1 MGITEDYR
9 QIIEGAAIGE
19 VAPTLQLAVAGNDRG
34 SFLQGLL
41 TNDIQALKPGEGCYA
56 AWLTPQGRMLTD
68 MHVLESDGMMLLDVP
83 AAQAEA
89 TAARLDQFLFSE
101 DVKLGSLAGALTT
114 LWVHGPAAAAALER
128 SLDGATGL
136 AGWPQYHHEHVGFA
150 GESLV
155 LARIDQLA
163 VPGYCAYL
171 SAGNRTAL
179 VTALEA
185 AGARQVGAEALA
197 AARIEAAYPI
207 FGSDMT
213 ADTIP
218 LEAGIEPRA
227 ISTTK
232 GCYVGQEV
240 IIRVL
245 HRGHGR
251 VARKLVTLTKLEGAQ
266 VEPRVEPRA
275 KVVNGDRESGF
286 VTSVAV
292 SPAAGRIALAYVH
305 RDLAI
310 DGQVVEVETPAGRVG
325 ATVAVEPLRSAKA

>member
-1 MGITEDYR
+1 MIEDYR

-19 VAPTLQLAVAGNDRG
+19 VLPTAQLAIAGNDRA

-41 TNDIQALKPGEGCYA
+41 TNDVQALKTGEGCYA

-68 MHVLESDGMMLLDVP
+68 MHVLESDGMLLLDVP
-83 AAQAEA
+83 AAQADA
-89 TAARLDQFLFSE
+89 TLARLDQFLFSE
-101 DVKLGSLAGALTT
+101 DVRLGSLAGALTS

-128 SLDGATGL
+128 VLGASGL
-136 AGWPQYHHEHVGFA
+136 AGWGQYHHEHVGFG

-163 VPGYCAYL
+163 VPGFCAY
-171 SAGNRTAL
+171 AGASNRGAL
-179 VTALEA
+179 IAALEA
-185 AGARQVGAEALA
+185 AGARQVSAEAVA

-251 VARKLVTLTKLEGAQ
+251 VARRLVGLTFDGA
-266 VEPRVEPRA
+266 EA
-275 KVVNGDRESGF
+275 
-286 VTSVAV
+286 
-292 SPAAGRIALAYVH
+292 PAAGAVLTVDG
-305 RDLAI
+305 RDA
-310 DGQVVEVETPAGRVG
+310 GHGAAGR
-325 ATVAVEPLRSAKA
+325 P

>member
-1 MGITEDYR
+1 MGIPEDYR
-9 QIIEGAAIGE
+9 QVVEGAAIGE
-19 VAPTLQLAVAGNDRG
+19 VAPTAQLAVAGNDRG
-34 SFLQGLL
+34 AFLQGLL
-41 TNDIQALKPGEGCYA
+41 TNDVQALKPGGGCYA

-89 TAARLDQFLFSE
+89 TAARLEQFLFSE

-114 LWVHGPAAAAALER
+114 VWVHGPHAAAALER
-128 SLDGATGL
+128 SLDGASGL
-136 AGWPQYHHEHVGFA
+136 AAWAQYHHEHVGFA

-155 LARIDQLA
+155 LARIDQLG
-163 VPGYCAYL
+163 VPGFCAYL
-171 SAGNRTAL
+171 SAINRDAL
-179 VTALEA
+179 VAALEA
-185 AGARQVGAEALA
+185 AGARQVAPEAIA
-197 AARIEAAYPI
+197 AARVEAEYPI

-251 VARKLVTLTKLEGAQ
+251 VARRLVTLKLEG
-266 VEPRVEPRA
+266 EGVEPRA
-275 KVVNGDRESGF
+275 KLVNGDREVGF
-286 VTSVAV
+286 VTTVAV
-292 SPAAGRIALAYVH
+292 SPASGPIALAYVH
-305 RDLAI
+305 RDLAVA
-310 DGQVVEVETPAGRVG
+310 DARVEVETPSGRVA
-325 ATVAVEPLRSAKA
+325 ATVSVEPLRAV

>member
-1 MGITEDYR
+1 VNSLPQDYR
-9 QIIEGAAIGE
+9 QIVEGAAIGE
-19 VAPTLQLAVAGNDRG
+19 VAATAQLAVAGNDRA

-41 TNDIQALKPGEGCYA
+41 TNDVQALKAGEGCYA

-83 AAQAEA
+83 AAQADA
-89 TAARLDQFLFSE
+89 TLARLDQFLFSE

-114 LWVHGPAAAAALER
+114 VWVHGPSAAAALER
-128 SLDGATGL
+128 SLDGATDL
-136 AGWPQYHHEHVGFA
+136 AAWAQYHHEHVGFA

-155 LARIDQLA
+155 LARIDQLG

-171 SAGNRTAL
+171 SAANRNAL
-179 VTALEA
+179 LAALEA
-185 AGARQVGAEALA
+185 AGAAQVSPDAIA
-197 AARIEAAYPI
+197 AARIEAVYPI
-207 FGSDMT
+207 FGDDMT

-251 VARKLVTLTKLEGAQ
+251 VARKLVTLRLGGAG
-266 VEPRVEPRA
+266 VEPRA
-275 KVVNGDRESGF
+275 KIVTGDRDAGV

-292 SPAAGRIALAYVH
+292 SPASGAIALGYVH
-305 RDLAI
+305 RDLAV
-310 DGQVVEVETPAGRVG
+310 DEARVEVETPSGRVP
-325 ATVAVEPLRSAKA
+325 AIVAVQPLRT

>member
-1 MGITEDYR
+1 VATIEQDYR
-9 QIIEGAAIGE
+9 QIVEAAAIGA
-19 VAPTLQLAVAGNDRG
+19 VAETAQLAVAGKDRR

-41 TNDIQALKPGEGCYA
+41 TNDIEALAEGSGCYA

-68 MHVLESDGMMLLDVP
+68 MHVLESDGMILLDLP

-101 DVKLGSLAGALTT
+101 DVKLGSLAGALATV
-114 LWVHGPAAAAALER
+114 WVHGPGAAAALEK
-128 SLDGATGL
+128 SLDGTSGL
-136 AGWPQYHHEHVGFA
+136 NEWAQYRHAHVGFA

-155 LARIDQLA
+155 LVRIDQLA

-171 SAGNRTAL
+171 STARRGEL
-179 VTALEA
+179 VAALEA
-185 AGARQVGAEALA
+185 AGARQVGADAIA
-197 AARIEAAYPI
+197 AARVEAAYPV
-207 FGSDMT
+207 FGADMT

-218 LEAGIEPRA
+218 LEAGLEPRG

-251 VARKLVTLTKLEGAQ
+251 VARKLVTLKLEAAGA
-266 VEPRVEPRA
+266 VARS
-275 KVVNGDRESGF
+275 KILDGDKEVGF
-286 VTSVAV
+286 VTSATV
-292 SPAAGRIALAYVH
+292 SPASGAIALAYVH
-305 RDLAI
+305 RDLAV
-310 DGQVVEVETPAGRVG
+310 DGAQVSVDTPAGRV
-325 ATVAVEPLRSAKA
+325 AAVVSARPLRLLS

>member
-1 MGITEDYR
+1 MKDYQ

-19 VAPTLQLAVAGNDRG
+19 VAPTVQLAVAGNDRAA
-34 SFLQGLL
+34 FLQGLL
-41 TNDIQALKPGEGCYA
+41 TNDVQALKPGGGCYA

-89 TAARLDQFLFSE
+89 TAARLEQFLFAE

-114 LWVHGPAAAAALER
+114 VWVHGPRAAAALEH
-128 SLDGATGL
+128 SLDGASGL
-136 AGWPQYHHEHVGFA
+136 AAWAQYHHEHVGFA

-155 LARIDQLA
+155 LARIDQLG
-163 VPGYCAYL
+163 VPGFCAYL
-171 SAGNRTAL
+171 SATNRDAL
-179 VTALEA
+179 IAALEA
-185 AGARQVGAEALA
+185 AGARQVTPEAIA
-197 AARIEAAYPI
+197 AARVEAGYPI
-207 FGSDMT
+207 FGTDMN

-251 VARKLVTLTKLEGAQ
+251 VARRLVTLKLESEG
-266 VEPRVEPRA
+266 VEPRA
-275 KVVNGDRESGF
+275 KLVNGDREVGF
-286 VTSVAV
+286 VTTVAV
-292 SPAAGRIALAYVH
+292 SPESGPIALAYVH
-305 RDLAI
+305 RDLAVA
-310 DGQVVEVETPAGRVG
+310 GARVEVESPNGRVG
-325 ATVAVEPLRSAKA
+325 ATVSVEPLR

>member
-9 QIIEGAAIGE
+9 QIIEGAAVGE
-19 VAPTLQLAVAGNDRG
+19 VVPTVQLAVAGNDRAA
-34 SFLQGLL
+34 FLQGLL
-41 TNDIQALKPGEGCYA
+41 TNDIQALAPGGGCYA
-56 AWLTPQGRMLTD
+56 AWLTPQGRMLAD

-114 LWVHGPAAAAALER
+114 VWVHGPGAAAALEK
-128 SLDGATGL
+128 SLDGAAGL
-136 AGWPQYHHEHVGFA
+136 DGWAQHHHEHVGFA

-163 VPGYCAYL
+163 VPGYVAYL
-171 SAGNRTAL
+171 SAANRGAL
-179 VTALEA
+179 VAALEA
-185 AGARQVGAEALA
+185 AGAREVSADAIA
-197 AARIEAAYPI
+197 AARVEAAYPI

-251 VARKLVTLTKLEGAQ
+251 VARKLVTLRLDAPGA
-266 VEPRVEPRA
+266 EPRA
-275 KVVNGDRESGF
+275 RIVNGDREVGV
-286 VTSVAV
+286 VTSVAL
-292 SPAAGRIALAYVH
+292 SPASGAIALAYVH
-305 RDLAI
+305 RDLVVDDAR
-310 DGQVVEVETPAGRVG
+310 VEVETPSGRVG
-325 ATVAVEPLRSAKA
+325 ATVAVEPIRASTRT

>member
-1 MGITEDYR
+1 VGDYQ

-19 VAPTLQLAVAGNDRG
+19 VLPTAQLAVAGNDRA
-34 SFLQGLL
+34 SFLQGFL
-41 TNDIQALKPGEGCYA
+41 TNDVQLLKSGEGCYA

-68 MHVLESDGMMLLDVP
+68 MHVLESDGMMLLDLP
-83 AAQAEA
+83 ASQAEA

-101 DVKLGSLAGALTT
+101 DVKLGSLAGALTSV
-114 LWVHGPAAAAALER
+114 WVHGPAAAAAFER
-128 SLDGATGL
+128 TLDGATGL
-136 AGWPQYHHEHVGFA
+136 GAWQQYHHEHVGFA

-171 SAGNRTAL
+171 SSGNRVAL
-179 VTALEA
+179 VAALEE
-185 AGARQVGAEALA
+185 AGARPVGAEAVA

-207 FGSDMT
+207 FGVDMT

-251 VARKLVTLTKLEGAQ
+251 VARKLVTLQLEGDG
-266 VEPRVEPRA
+266 VEPRA
-275 KVVNGDRESGF
+275 KVMNAARESGF

-292 SPAAGRIALAYVH
+292 SPASGPIALAYVY
-305 RDLAI
+305 RDLAVA
-310 DGQVVEVETPAGRVG
+310 DARVEVDTPQGRV
-325 ATVAVEPLRSAKA
+325 SASVLIHPIRPAKV

>member
-9 QIIEGAAIGE
+9 QIVEGAAIGE
-19 VAPTLQLAVAGNDRG
+19 VVATAQLAVAGNDRA

-41 TNDIQALKPGEGCYA
+41 TNDIQALKTGDGCYA

-68 MHVLESDGMMLLDVP
+68 MHVLESDGMILLDVP

-101 DVKLGSLAGALTT
+101 DVRLGSLAGALSTV
-114 LWVHGPAAAAALER
+114 WVHGPAAAAALER
-128 SLDGATGL
+128 SLDASGL
-136 AGWPQYHHEHVGFA
+136 GGWSQYHHEHVGFA

-163 VPGYCAYL
+163 VPGFCAYL
-171 SAGNRTAL
+171 GAANRDALIAAL
-179 VTALEA
+179 VA
-185 AGARQVGAEALA
+185 AGARQVSPEAIA
-197 AARIEAAYPI
+197 AARVEAAYPV

-213 ADTIP
+213 VDTIP
-218 LEAGIEPRA
+218 LEAGIESRG

-251 VARKLVTLTKLEGAQ
+251 VARRLVTLKLDGEGA
-266 VEPRVEPRA
+266 EPRA
-275 KVVNGDRESGF
+275 KILNGERDAGV
-286 VTSVAV
+286 VTSVAASPV
-292 SPAAGRIALAYVH
+292 SGPIALAYVH
-305 RDLAI
+305 RDLAV
-310 DGQVVEVETPAGRVG
+310 DGARVEVETPAGRVA
-325 ATVAVEPLRSAKA
+325 ATVSTSSLRQ

>member
-1 MGITEDYR
+1 MSDHMAIEQDYR
-9 QIIEGAAIGE
+9 QIVENAAIGE
-19 VAPTLQLAVAGNDRG
+19 VAPTLQLAVAGNDRA

-41 TNDIQALKPGEGCYA
+41 TNDIQALGAGGGCYA

-101 DVKLGSLAGALTT
+101 DVKIGSLAGALTT
-114 LWVHGPAAAAALER
+114 LWVHGPAAASVFER
-128 SLDGATGL
+128 SLDGASGL
-136 AGWPQYHHEHVGFA
+136 GEWAQYHHEHVGFA

-155 LARIDQLA
+155 LARIDQLG

-171 SAGNRTAL
+171 SAGNRSAL
-179 VTALEA
+179 VTALEG
-185 AGARQVGAEALA
+185 AGARQVGADAIE

-207 FGSDMT
+207 FGVDMT

-227 ISTTK
+227 ISTSK

-251 VARKLVTLTKLEGAQ
+251 VARRLVTLKLAGEGA
-266 VEPRVEPRA
+266 EPRA
-275 KVVNGDRESGF
+275 KVVNGDREVGV

-292 SPAAGRIALAYVH
+292 SPASGPIALAYVH
-305 RDLAI
+305 RDLAVA
-310 DGQVVEVETPAGRVG
+310 DARVEVETAAGRVQG
-325 ATVAVEPLRSAKA
+325 TVTVQPIR

>member
-1 MGITEDYR
+1 MGIAEDYR
-9 QIIEGAAIGE
+9 QIIDGAAIGE
-19 VAPTLQLAVAGNDRG
+19 VAPTLQLAVAGQDRA

-89 TAARLDQFLFSE
+89 TVARLEQFLFSE

-114 LWVHGPAAAAALER
+114 LWVHGPGAAAALER
-128 SLDGATGL
+128 ALDGAAGL
-136 AGWPQYHHEHVGFA
+136 DAWPQCHHEHVGFA

-171 SAGNRTAL
+171 SAGNRPVLIA
-179 VTALEA
+179 ALEA
-185 AGARQVGAEALA
+185 AGAAQVGAEALA
-197 AARIEAAYPI
+197 AARVEAAYPI

-251 VARKLVTLTKLEGAQ
+251 VARRLVTLKLDGDG
-266 VEPRVEPRA
+266 VEPRA
-275 KVVNGDRESGF
+275 KVLSGDREVGL
-286 VTSVAV
+286 VTSVAT
-292 SPAAGRIALAYVH
+292 SPASGAIALAYVH
-305 RDLAI
+305 RDLAV
-310 DGQVVEVETPAGRVG
+310 DDARVEVETPVGRVS
-325 ATVAVEPLRSAKA
+325 AIVRVHPLR

>member
-1 MGITEDYR
+1 MGIPEDYR
-9 QIIEGAAIGE
+9 QIVEGAAVGE
-19 VAPTLQLAVAGNDRG
+19 VAPTVQLAVAGNDRG
-34 SFLQGLL
+34 AFLQGLL
-41 TNDIQALKPGEGCYA
+41 TNDVQSLKPGGGCYA

-68 MHVLESDGMMLLDVP
+68 LHVLESDGMMLLDVP

-89 TAARLDQFLFSE
+89 TAARLEQFLFSE

-114 LWVHGPAAAAALER
+114 VWVHGPRAAAVLER
-128 SLDGATGL
+128 SLDGASGL
-136 AGWPQYHHEHVGFA
+136 AAWAQYHHQHVGFA

-163 VPGYCAYL
+163 VPGFCAYL
-171 SAGNRTAL
+171 SATNRDAL
-179 VTALEA
+179 VAALEA
-185 AGARQVGAEALA
+185 AGARQVTPEAIA
-197 AARIEAAYPI
+197 AARVEAEYPI

-251 VARKLVTLTKLEGAQ
+251 VARRLVTLKLEGAG
-266 VEPRVEPRA
+266 VEPRA
-275 KVVNGDRESGF
+275 KLVNGDREVGV
-286 VTSVAV
+286 VTTVAV
-292 SPAAGRIALAYVH
+292 SPQSGPIALGYVH
-305 RDLAI
+305 RDLAVA
-310 DGQVVEVETPAGRVG
+310 DARVEIETADGRVR
-325 ATVAVEPLRSAKA
+325 AAVSVQPLR

>member
-1 MGITEDYR
+1 MAQASTQDYR
-9 QIIEGAAIGE
+9 QIIDGAAIGE
-19 VAPTLQLAVAGNDRG
+19 VAPTLQLAVAGNDRA

-41 TNDIQALKPGEGCYA
+41 TNDIQALKAGGGCYA

-68 MHVLESDGMMLLDVP
+68 LHVLESDGMMLLDVP

-89 TAARLDQFLFSE
+89 TAARLEQFLFSE
-101 DVKLGSLAGALTT
+101 DVKIGSLAGALTT
-114 LWVHGPAAAAALER
+114 LWVHGPAASAALER
-128 SLDGATGL
+128 TLDGASGL
-136 AGWPQYHHEHVGFA
+136 TDWAQYHHEHVGFA

-155 LARIDQLA
+155 LARIDQLG

-171 SAGNRTAL
+171 SASNRPAL

-185 AGARQVGAEALA
+185 AGARQVSDEAIA

-251 VARKLVTLTKLEGAQ
+251 VARKLVTLKLEGEGA
-266 VEPRVEPRA
+266 EPRA
-275 KVVNGDRESGF
+275 KIVSGDKESGF

-292 SPAAGRIALAYVH
+292 SPASGPIALAYVH
-305 RDLAI
+305 RDLAVP
-310 DGQVVEVETPAGRVG
+310 GARVEVDAPAGRV
-325 ATVAVEPLRSAKA
+325 AASVSVEPLRS

>member
-1 MGITEDYR
+1 MAQASTQDY
-9 QIIEGAAIGE
+9 QQLIEGAAIGE
-19 VAPTLQLAVAGNDRG
+19 VAPTVQLAVAGNDRA

-41 TNDIQALKPGEGCYA
+41 TNDVQALKAGGGCYA
-56 AWLTPQGRMLTD
+56 AWLTPHGRMHTD
-68 MHVLESDGMMLLDVP
+68 LHVLESDGMMLLDVP

-89 TAARLDQFLFSE
+89 TAARLEQFLFSE
-101 DVKLGSLAGALTT
+101 DVKIASLAGALTT
-114 LWVHGPAAAAALER
+114 LWVHGPAAASALER
-128 SLDGATGL
+128 ALDGASGL
-136 AGWPQYHHEHVGFA
+136 SGWVQYHHEHVGFA

-155 LARIDQLA
+155 LARIDQLGF
-163 VPGYCAYL
+163 PGYCAYL
-171 SAGNRTAL
+171 SASNRPAL

-185 AGARQVGAEALA
+185 AGARQVSDDAIA

-218 LEAGIEPRA
+218 LEAGIEARA

-251 VARKLVTLTKLEGAQ
+251 VARKLVTLRLEGDGA
-266 VEPRVEPRA
+266 EPRA
-275 KVVNGDRESGF
+275 KVMNGDKESGF
-286 VTSVAV
+286 VTSVAT
-292 SPAAGRIALAYVH
+292 SPASGPIALAYVH
-305 RDLAI
+305 RDLAVP
-310 DGQVVEVETPAGRVG
+310 GARVEVETPSGRV
-325 ATVAVEPLRSAKA
+325 AASVAVEPLRP